1 MQSLYLSKSNPDLL
15 HVTMLAVISCAIGGI
30 RVWSMFESLI
40 ITLREGIEAALI
52 VGIVIAYLQKI
63 NRAELSK
70 YVVAGVGVAVGLS
83 ALLAVW
89 FQRIQI
95 NQEAYEGAIML
106 IAAIFVG
113 SFLIWMHHHA
123 QQLKKGI
130 QTKVDALLAN
140 RSRQT
145 AALGLFVFAVIMVL
159 REGVETVLFLSA
171 ISLTTTALW
180 SFIGGILGLVIAT
193 GFAVFFIKGSVRV
206 DLPRFFRV
214 TNIVLCIFIVQL
226 LINAYH
232 EFSEAG
238 VVPTSTQ
245 AMATVGPIVR
255 NNALFVIA
263 LLGLPLIIFL
273 TPAGKPPAFAGVENP
288 AERRKLLASVKRQ
301 QRWQR
306 VAGIFGMLIIS
317 FLCLD
322 FVYAGGPQ
330 ALSPAEPVALQNAE
344 ITFPVSRFADGRL
357 QRFSFHDGD
366 KGLRFFVVKLTA
378 ARLGVAF
385 DACENCGDQGYYQE
399 NSTIFCMNCVAEIN
413 PSTIG
418 IGGGCNPVP
427 LAHLIQNDTLR
438 VSAAAL
444 RAGLKYFKQP

>member
-1 MQSLYLSKSNPDLL
+1 
-15 HVTMLAVISCAIGGI
+15 
-30 RVWSMFESLI
+30 MFESLI

-63 NRAELSK
+63 NRADLSK
-70 YVVAGVGVAVGLS
+70 YVVAGVAVAVGLS
-83 ALLAVW
+83 ALLAVL
-89 FQRIQI
+89 FQRITI

-106 IAAIFVG
+106 VAAVFVG

-123 QQLKKGI
+123 QQFKKGL

-140 RSRQT
+140 RSSRM
-145 AALGLFVFAVIMVL
+145 AALGLFAFAVIMVL

-193 GFAVFFIKGSVRV
+193 VFAVFFIKGSVRV

-214 TNIVLCIFIVQL
+214 TNIVLFIFIVQL

-238 VVPTSTQ
+238 VVPTSPQ
-245 AMATVGPIVR
+245 AMATVGPLVR

-273 TPAGKPPAFAGVENP
+273 TPAGKPPTFAAVENP
-288 AERRKLLASVKRQ
+288 AERRKLLASVQRQ

-306 VAGIFGMLIIS
+306 VAGVFGMIIIS

-322 FVYAGGPQ
+322 FVYAGGPKS
-330 ALSPAEPVALQNAE
+330 LSPAEPVTVQNDEVA
-344 ITFPVSRFADGRL
+344 FPVSRFADGQL
-357 QRFSFHDGD
+357 QRFSFHESA
-366 KGLRFFVVKLTA
+366 KPLRFFVVKITPE
-378 ARLGVAF
+378 RLGVAF

-399 NSTIFCMNCVAEIN
+399 GGAIFCMNCVAEIN

-418 IGGGCNPVP
+418 LGGGCNPIP
-427 LAHLIQNDTLR
+427 LAHDMQIDTLR
-438 VSAAAL
+438 IAVDDL

>member
-1 MQSLYLSKSNPDLL
+1 
-15 HVTMLAVISCAIGGI
+15 
-30 RVWSMFESLI
+30 MFESLI

-63 NRAELSK
+63 NRADLGK
-70 YVVAGVGVAVGLS
+70 YVVAGVIVAAGLS
-83 ALLAVW
+83 ALLAVL
-89 FQRIQI
+89 FQRITI

-106 IAAIFVG
+106 VAAVFVG
-113 SFLIWMHHHA
+113 SFLLWMHHHA

-140 RSRQT
+140 RSRRT
-145 AALGLFVFAVIMVL
+145 AALGLFAFAVIMVL

-180 SFIGGILGLVIAT
+180 SFIGGLLGLGIAT
-193 GFAVFFIKGSVRV
+193 VFAVFFIKGSVRV

-214 TNIVLCIFIVQL
+214 TNIVLFIFIVQL

-238 VVPTSTQ
+238 VLPTSTQ
-245 AMATVGPIVR
+245 MMAAVGPIVR

-273 TPAGKPPAFAGVENP
+273 TPAAKPPAFAGVENP
-288 AERRKLLASVKRQ
+288 AERRKLLASAQRQ
-301 QRWQR
+301 QNWQR
-306 VAGIFGMLIIS
+306 LAGVLGIIIIS

-322 FVYAGGPQ
+322 FVYAGGPK
-330 ALSPAEPVALQNAE
+330 ALSPAEPVTLQNDE
-344 ITFPVSRFADGRL
+344 ITFPVSRFQDGQL
-357 QRFSFHDGD
+357 QRFSFHEDG
-366 KGLRFFVVKLTA
+366 KTLRFFVIKLA
-378 ARLGVAF
+378 ADRLGVAF

-399 NSTIFCMNCVAEIN
+399 DAAIYCLNCVAEIN
-413 PSTIG
+413 PATIG
-418 IGGGCNPVP
+418 IGGGCNPIP
-427 LAHLIQNDTLR
+427 LPHAIQTDTLHLT
-438 VSAAAL
+438 SADL
-444 RAGLKYFKQP
+444 RAGLKYFK

>member
-1 MQSLYLSKSNPDLL
+1 
-15 HVTMLAVISCAIGGI
+15 
-30 RVWSMFESLI
+30 MFESLI
-40 ITLREGIEAALI
+40 ITLREGIEAALM
-52 VGIVIAYLQKI
+52 VGIVLAYLQKI
-63 NRAELSK
+63 NRAHLSK
-70 YVVAGVGVAVGLS
+70 YVVAGVGVAVVLS
-83 ALLAVW
+83 LLLAVW

-106 IAAIFVG
+106 LAAVFVG

-123 QQLKKGI
+123 QQLKRGI
-130 QTKVDALLAN
+130 QTKIETLLAN
-140 RSRQT
+140 RSNRA
-145 AALGLFVFAVIMVL
+145 AALGLFVFAVILVL

-171 ISLTTTALW
+171 ISLTTAALW

-193 GFAVFFIKGSVRV
+193 GFAVLFIKGSVRV

-214 TNIVLCIFIVQL
+214 TNAVLFIFIVQL

-255 NNALFVIA
+255 NNVLFVIA
-263 LLGLPLIIFL
+263 LLSLPLIIFL
-273 TPAGKPPAFAGVENP
+273 TPAGKAPALAGVENP
-288 AERRKLLASVKRQ
+288 AERRKLLANAQRQ
-301 QRWQR
+301 QKWQR

-322 FVYAGGPQ
+322 FVYASGPQ
-330 ALSPAEPVALQNAE
+330 ALSPAAPVALQNDA
-344 ITFPVSRFADGRL
+344 ITFPVSQFADGQL
-357 QRFSFHDGD
+357 QRFSFNDGD
-366 KGLRFFVVKLTA
+366 KRLRFFVVKLMVN
-378 ARLGVAF
+378 RLGVAF

-399 NSTIFCMNCVAEIN
+399 NGIIFCLNCVAEIN
-413 PSTIG
+413 PATIG

-427 LAHLIQNDTLR
+427 LAHTIANDTLH
-438 VSAAAL
+438 VSAEAL
-444 RAGLKYFKQP
+444 RAGFKYFKQP